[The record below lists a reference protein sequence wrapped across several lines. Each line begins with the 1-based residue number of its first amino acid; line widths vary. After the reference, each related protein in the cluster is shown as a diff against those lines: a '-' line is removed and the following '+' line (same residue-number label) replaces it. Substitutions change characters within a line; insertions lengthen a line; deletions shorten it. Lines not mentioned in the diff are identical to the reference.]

1 MKVNVTDIT
10 CKHCVM
16 KIEKTLM
23 MDNLKAKVSLED
35 KSVSFSNE
43 ADKEKVILSIKKAG
57 YTPVV

>member
-1 MKVNVTDIT
+1 MKVKVTDIT

-43 ADKEKVILSIKKAG
+43 ADQEKVILSIKKAG

>member
-16 KIEKTLM
+16 KIEKSLM

-35 KSVSFSNE
+35 KSVSFNNE
-43 ADKEKVILSIKKAG
+43 ADKDKIIQSIKKAG
-57 YTPVV
+57 YTPQV

>member
-1 MKVNVTDIT
+1 MKVNVKDIT

-35 KSVSFSNE
+35 KSVSFNNE

-57 YTPVV
+57 YTPQV

>member
-35 KSVSFSNE
+35 KSVSFNNE
-43 ADKEKVILSIKKAG
+43 ADKDKIISSIKKAG
-57 YTPVV
+57 YTPQV

>member
-35 KSVSFSNE
+35 KSVTFTNE
-43 ADKEKVILSIKKAG
+43 ADKDKVIQSIKKAG
-57 YTPVV
+57 YTPQV